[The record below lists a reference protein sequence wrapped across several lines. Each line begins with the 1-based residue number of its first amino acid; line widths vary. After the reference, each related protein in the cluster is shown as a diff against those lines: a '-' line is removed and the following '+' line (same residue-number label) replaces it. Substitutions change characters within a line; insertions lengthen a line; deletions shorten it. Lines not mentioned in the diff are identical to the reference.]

1 MKKLDSE
8 FNYLEDMYEDSFFPS
23 FLVDKLKSHIVN
35 VVHFIEEN
43 TYTIEKIQEKLDEMT
58 IAINELQNEFYE
70 NDSEIE
76 TFARDSIALTVE
88 QILQYFEIDIDIEE
102 ALRERDW

>member
-1 MKKLDSE
+1 MKKIDSE
-8 FNYLEDMYEDSFFPS
+8 FNYLANMYEDSFFPS

-35 VVHFIEEN
+35 VLHFIEEN
-43 TYTIEKIQEKLDEMT
+43 THTKEEIQEKLDEMT
-58 IAINELQNEFYE
+58 LAINELQNEFYE

-76 TFARDSIALTVE
+76 TVARDSIALTVE
-88 QILQYFEIDIDIEE
+88 KILQYFEIDIDIEE

>member
-1 MKKLDSE
+1 VKKLDSE

-43 TYTIEKIQEKLDEMT
+43 AYTIEEIQEKLDEMT

-76 TFARDSIALTVE
+76 TFARDSIGLTVE
-88 QILQYFEIDIDIEE
+88 KILQYFEIDIDIEE